1 MDNSNSNN
9 KKNFNKKKN
18 KNKEIVIK
26 NIPTNP
32 VQVAP
37 GRTDVCG
44 YKMSE
49 IIAKEIL
56 KKHPNED
63 PQKVLCEYVN
73 EQCGL
78 LYECVQVLF
87 F

>member
-1 MDNSNSNN
+1 MYDNKNYNKNN
-9 KKNFNKKKN
+9 KKNFKKN
-18 KNKEIVIK
+18 PPKDPQ
-26 NIPTNP
+26 IPTRP

-49 IIAKEIL
+49 IIAQDIL

-78 LYECVQVLF
+78 LYECIQVLTF
-87 F
+87 